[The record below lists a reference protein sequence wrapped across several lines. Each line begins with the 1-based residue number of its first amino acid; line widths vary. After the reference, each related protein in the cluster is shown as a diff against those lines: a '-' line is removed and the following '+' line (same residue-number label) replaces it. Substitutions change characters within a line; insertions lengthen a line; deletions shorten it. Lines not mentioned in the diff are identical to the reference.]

1 MSVTNATNFFSLILY
16 QLNLCDF
23 QDSFLKLWN
32 INPELENE
40 KKFHEHFS
48 HVYLEKENI
57 LDILKAGINIF
68 HKNRNF
74 SGIDSKISKL
84 FQIKK
89 KMLKTDYSRLSLLYS
104 FAKANVEKMFYDYA
118 QNV

>member
-1 MSVTNATNFFSLILY
+1 MENIYPWERLIFWILFPKNSYEILGWFLKFGIYLNTSVTNATNFFSLILY

-57 LDILKAGINIF
+57 LDIPETLIF
-68 HKNRNF
+68 W
-74 SGIDSKISKL
+74 ISFPNL
-84 FQIKK
+84 
-89 KMLKTDYSRLSLLYS
+89 
-104 FAKANVEKMFYDYA
+104 N
-118 QNV
+118 

>member
-57 LDILKAGINIF
+57 LDIQKAGINIF

-89 KMLKTDYSRLSLLYS
+89 KNAEDRL
-104 FAKANVEKMFYDYA
+104 
-118 QNV
+118 Q